1 MQSVEIFI
9 GGDEMIATTTSDII
23 YVSIALIMM
32 FVSGYILGTIDEMGR
47 ENRRKEKLRRK
58 RERKDKKQ

>member
-1 MQSVEIFI
+1 
-9 GGDEMIATTTSDII
+9 MIATTTSDII

-58 RERKDKKQ
+58 REQRKEMKKHWENYHYV

>member
-1 MQSVEIFI
+1 
-9 GGDEMIATTTSDII
+9 MIVTTTSDII

-32 FVSGYILGTIDEMGR
+32 FVSGYILGTTDEMSR

-58 RERKDKKQ
+58 REQRKELKKH

>member
-1 MQSVEIFI
+1 
-9 GGDEMIATTTSDII
+9 MIATTTSDII

-32 FVSGYILGTIDEMGR
+32 FVSGYILGTIYEMGR

-58 RERKDKKQ
+58 REQRKEMKKH

>member
-1 MQSVEIFI
+1 
-9 GGDEMIATTTSDII
+9 MIATTTSDII

-47 ENRRKEKLRRK
+47 ENKRKEERRRKWK
-58 RERKDKKQ
+58 REQRKGMKKH